1 MEKLKSWKIISN
13 TGEKIKDIWKKIAKN
28 NKLDIV
34 TQGISSLPNFY
45 FKNRNNLIYKSFITQ
60 EMLKKNILSTLA
72 IYVCIDHNDSILEKY
87 FDNLN
92 DIFNTISQNNSD
104 SQLIKLLNPIVLAD
118 FKKRNI
124 I

>member
-1 MEKLKSWKIISN
+1 
-13 TGEKIKDIWKKIAKN
+13 
-28 NKLDIV
+28 
-34 TQGISSLPNFY
+34 
-45 FKNRNNLIYKSFITQ
+45 
-60 EMLKKNILSTLA
+60 MLKKYSFNLA

-118 FKKRNI
+118 LKKGILYNLLDNFKKFINFKNNFLNP
-124 I
+124 